1 MESRGT
7 LWPRLGVSGARMC
20 VRGSALDSCAQ
31 EQFERPAQVA
41 CRNLKLLQALSNK
54 KREGHEQFTDLLRSP
69 DTILHDCKRS
79 HGHPGPANRARNV
92 WQFGWQFGS
101 NSRQFGRFSS
111 NSGSG
116 RRQKCGEGGNSV
128 PQSLAFNN
136 LKHTPRTV
144 QRPERHSG
152 RVFSYFAKQCVG
164 FLEFYHAVLVV
175 VTFTT
180 PRGLGG
186 ARRGRRF

>member
-1 MESRGT
+1 MPAWTPLLSHKIQGF
-7 LWPRLGVSGARMC
+7 
-20 VRGSALDSCAQ
+20 SCA
-31 EQFERPAQVA
+31 FSHGPFNDLLRSPAA
-41 CRNLKLLQALSNK
+41 ILSSCRRSPKK

-136 LKHTPRTV
+136 LKHPPRTV

-164 FLEFYHAVLVV
+164 FLEFYHAVLGV
-175 VTFTT
+175 
-180 PRGLGG
+180 GG
-186 ARRGRRF
+186 EDVEDVQSRRDTS